1 MQEVA
6 RQAQASLALAGSSRQ
21 VVPPSGVWNAD
32 WSVFLDGTSKDPRTP
47 DGKRIGGR
55 KDRGEEVRRSRLW
68 KAPKGMTIDAARD
81 RLIEALAD
89 PTFQR
94 EVVIQTA
101 GLLSHQAAKNAFAN
115 RKVADEQF
123 IYFLASVRSS
133 FDRAGVRLRIVCN
146 P

>member
-1 MQEVA
+1 M
-6 RQAQASLALAGSSRQ
+6 
-21 VVPPSGVWNAD
+21 
-32 WSVFLDGTSKDPRTP
+32 
-47 DGKRIGGR
+47 
-55 KDRGEEVRRSRLW
+55 RRSRLW

-101 GLLSHQAAKNAFAN
+101 GLLSHKAAKDAFAN
-115 RKVADEQF
+115 REVADQQF
-123 IYFLASVRSS
+123 IYFLASVRTS